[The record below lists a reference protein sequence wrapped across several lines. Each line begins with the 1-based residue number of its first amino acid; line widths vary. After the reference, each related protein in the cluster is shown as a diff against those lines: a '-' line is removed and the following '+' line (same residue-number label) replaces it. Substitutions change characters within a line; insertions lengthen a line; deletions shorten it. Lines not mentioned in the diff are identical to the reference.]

1 MYYQHTTG
9 YLIETKDVTQE
20 QSGSSDSL
28 DVPSF
33 GQKSPSRITK
43 MVNWVDV
50 ITQQLSE
57 DYVHGVGRVEQEEDS
72 VFRRDLYQINQRC
85 PPY

>member
-1 MYYQHTTG
+1 
-9 YLIETKDVTQE
+9 
-20 QSGSSDSL
+20 
-28 DVPSF
+28 
-33 GQKSPSRITK
+33 

-50 ITQQLSE
+50 ITQQLPE
-57 DYVHGVGRVEQEEDS
+57 DYVHGMGRVEQEENS